1 MNFIELVKA
10 VRLRV
15 GMQGTGPSSVTTT
28 GYEAALVAAVSDAWI
43 DIQNERKD
51 WKWMRET
58 ASFLTSQGVN
68 EYSVTNI
75 LGPSA
80 RHKYW
85 LKDTAYI
92 MIDGQ
97 YKHMRNYRYDNFV
110 YLNQNNTEET
120 TPDRYTIRDNNYSI
134 IMQYPDS
141 AYTIKID
148 YQKSPQVLVSDTDIP
163 ELPSYYH
170 LLIVYAAV
178 EKYAS
183 YISNP
188 ETYQQYSLQHARM
201 MNQVMR
207 DQLPKKIVKP
217 TGGIA

>member
-15 GMQGTGPSSVTTT
+15 GMQGTGPASVTTT

-51 WKWMRET
+51 WRWMRDT
-58 ASFLTSQGVN
+58 ATFLTTQGQT
-68 EYSVTNI
+68 EYTTTEI
-75 LGPSA
+75 LGPTP

-85 LKDTAYI
+85 LKDTGYA
-92 MIDGQ
+92 MINGQ
-97 YKHMRNYRYDNFV
+97 YRPIINYNYDRFV
-110 YLNQNNTEET
+110 YLYQNT
-120 TPDRYTIRDNNYSI
+120 THDTVPDKYTIQDNNYSLI
-134 IMQYPDS
+134 FTPPDGV
-141 AYTIKID
+141 YTMKID
-148 YQKSPQVLVSDTDIP
+148 YQKSPQTLVGDTDVP

-183 YISNP
+183 YISSP
-188 ETYQQYSLQHARM
+188 ETYQQYALQHARM

-207 DQLPKKIVKP
+207 DQLPKKVVKP